1 MEAKELSLF
10 LKRET
15 LKPEAEVGGD
25 ITRRFAMNAVGRMV
39 AAALQDRT
47 IRLYDARNCEE
58 MTRIEDDVLCTSIAF
73 SPKGDVLATGSVGRV
88 VKLWDIRHG
97 TLIATL
103 EGHSYP
109 VLSLAFSPDG
119 THLVSGSGDTTL
131 VVWDVDNLKQVNQLK
146 GHSLYV
152 LSVDWDP
159 KDNRIVSSSVD
170 STIREWNPYTAE
182 ALAIHQEHRT
192 AVQTVRFSNSGHL
205 LATGS
210 SDNTIVLWNAEQP
223 LKLDARLQAHTE
235 EVRAVAFSYDDRY
248 LASGSADKELY
259 VWNLETRTIEGE
271 GVAPSE
277 IDGIEWYPDQL
288 AFLTEDGTGA
298 IVRWEVAELDV
309 ILAPFQNLLQEI
321 EADTSGSRTQEFIQR
336 YESLIAT
343 YDAETLKDKRLFY
356 ANWQCKKALG
366 LLKGTVRRTS

>member
-1 MEAKELSLF
+1 MEAKDLSLF

-25 ITRRFAMNAVGRMV
+25 ITRRFAMNGVGRMI

-58 MTRIEDDVLCTSIAF
+58 MQRIEDDVLCTSIAF
-73 SPKGDVLATGSVGRV
+73 SPKGDVLATGNVGRV

-97 TLIATL
+97 SCLATL
-103 EGHSYP
+103 EGHTYP

-131 VVWDVDNLKQVNQLK
+131 IVWDVDNLKQVHQLK

-159 KDNRIVSSSVD
+159 RDNRIVSSSVD
-170 STIREWNPYTAE
+170 STIREWEPYGGTS
-182 ALAIHQEHRT
+182 LATHKEHRT
-192 AVQTVRFSNSGHL
+192 AVQAVRFSNSGHL
-205 LATGS
+205 LASAS
-210 SDNTIVLWNAEQP
+210 SDNTIILWNTDSP
-223 LKLDARLQAHTE
+223 MKLESRLQAHTE
-235 EVRAVAFSYDDRY
+235 EVRAVAFSHDDRY
-248 LASGSADKELY
+248 LASGSADKDLF
-259 VWNLETRTIEGE
+259 VWDLQTKSIEGE
-271 GVAPSE
+271 GIAPSE

-298 IVRWEVAELDV
+298 IVRWEVTELSF
-309 ILAPFQNLLQEI
+309 ILEPFQNLLQEI
-321 EADTSGSRTQEFIQR
+321 EADSSGDRREELIVK
-336 YESLIAT
+336 YESLVSS
-343 YDAETLKDKRLFY
+343 YDPEVLRDKRLFY
-356 ANWQCKKALG
+356 ANWQCKKGLG
-366 LLKGTVRRTS
+366 LLKGTVRKMN

>member
-1 MEAKELSLF
+1 
-10 LKRET
+10 
-15 LKPEAEVGGD
+15 
-25 ITRRFAMNAVGRMV
+25 MNSVGRMI

-47 IRLYDARNCEE
+47 IRLYDASNCDE

-97 TLIATL
+97 TCLATL
-103 EGHSYP
+103 EGHTYP

-119 THLVSGSGDTTL
+119 NHLVSGSGDTTL
-131 VVWDVDNLKQVNQLK
+131 VVWDVDNLKQLHQLK

-170 STIREWNPYTAE
+170 STIREWNPYTGE
-182 ALAIHQEHRT
+182 ALATHQEHRT
-192 AVQTVRFSNSGHL
+192 AVQAVRFSNSGHL
-205 LATGS
+205 LASAS
-210 SDNTIVLWNAEQP
+210 SDNTIALWDTDRP
-223 LKLDARLQAHTE
+223 LKLNSRLQAHTE
-235 EVRAVAFSYDDRY
+235 EVRAVAFSHNDRY
-248 LASGSADKELY
+248 LASGSADKDLF
-259 VWNLETRTIEGE
+259 VWDLETKQIEGE

-298 IVRWEVAELDV
+298 IVRWEVTELHA
-309 ILAPFQNLLQEI
+309 ILEPFESLLHDI
-321 EADTSGSRTQEFIQR
+321 EANMTEDNKDEFIEK
-336 YESLIAT
+336 YESLVAN
-343 YDAETLKDKRLFY
+343 YDQETLRDKRLFY
-356 ANWQCKKALG
+356 ANWQCKKALD
-366 LLKGTVRRTS
+366 LLKGTVRKAR